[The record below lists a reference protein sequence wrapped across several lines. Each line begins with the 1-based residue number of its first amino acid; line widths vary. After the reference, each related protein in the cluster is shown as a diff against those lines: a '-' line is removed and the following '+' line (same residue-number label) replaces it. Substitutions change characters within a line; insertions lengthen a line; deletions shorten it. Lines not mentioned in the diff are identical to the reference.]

1 MGFESNFDNGEGNGD
16 REVKKTAIIC
26 IVGGV
31 ILILLTFMIM
41 GRI

>member
-26 IVGGV
+26 IVFGIV
-31 ILILLTFMIM
+31 LILVTFIVM
-41 GRI
+41 GKC